1 MTDFT
6 IIHLALK
13 HRNIRSARFLDSCV
27 PQFLLGVS
35 SECHV
40 GRWAKSSLLSRHQC
54 APTRFLHWGQSH
66 WTASAGFGIELTTAA
81 SALRHGRTK
90 LPPRPFIL
98 MKLYEQSDSDEFDDV
113 ELERREAVTY
123 QCIDYASTIYIVFV
137 VVAYLC
143 IVVLYGL
150 VGFMAPSKL
159 SKVEKVVRVPSDGPV
174 SLDVRLMDLQESD
187 FEFELNCRAMRSDR
201 EGGASFP
208 VKMSESHRFIR
219 DYVDVS
225 VSDPASRDFELVF
238 QGRKGESAP
247 IRVLP
252 VLVNGFDSVAVNMK
266 FDLQGAPVDAFK
278 FSYYHLNPACVRFRQ
293 TTRSFMSAAIFYCL
307 VVFLMSGSLMSRTSM
322 MSIVLG
328 VLGVLASN
336 PVGRRLADD
345 GTTKV
350 WLGIIFMAVFVN
362 YYRFFVLCQLNIMKN
377 QSENVSNW
385 FLIIV
390 GAFFVVYT
398 AVDALADWERNQTIL
413 KYASSSNDWS
423 LSDYEVLR
431 YGCLAAYIVLSA
443 WITSRIKCTEIPDRD
458 GVKVFCFILVTLVPI
473 VCIIVGQIVLDALK
487 VGYFMSLPDL
497 LIDVSYMLGAAACIL
512 WMKRLTPDDLGN
524 HDGGGFILESES
536 LGY

>member
-1 MTDFT
+1 
-6 IIHLALK
+6 
-13 HRNIRSARFLDSCV
+13 
-27 PQFLLGVS
+27 
-35 SECHV
+35 
-40 GRWAKSSLLSRHQC
+40 
-54 APTRFLHWGQSH
+54 
-66 WTASAGFGIELTTAA
+66 
-81 SALRHGRTK
+81 
-90 LPPRPFIL
+90 

-113 ELERREAVTY
+113 ELERREVVTY
-123 QCIDYASTIYIVFV
+123 QCIDYASTFYIAFV

-159 SKVEKVVRVPSDGPV
+159 SKVEKVIRVSSDGPV
-174 SLDVRLMDLQESD
+174 LLDVRLIDLQESD
-187 FEFELNCRAMRSDR
+187 FEFELNCTAMRSDR
-201 EGGASFP
+201 ESGASFP

-225 VSDPASRDFELVF
+225 VSQPVNRDFEIVF
-238 QGRKGESAP
+238 SGRRGESAP

-252 VLVNGFDSVAVNMK
+252 VLVNGFDSVAVNIK
-266 FDLQGAPVDAFK
+266 IDLQGAPVDAFK
-278 FSYYHLNPACVRFRQ
+278 FSYYHLNPACLRFRQ

-307 VVFLMSGSLMSRTSM
+307 VVFLASGWSISRMSM

-336 PVGRRLADD
+336 PFGRRLADD

-350 WLGIIFMAVFVN
+350 WLGIVFMAVFVN

-377 QSENVSNW
+377 QSENVSKW
-385 FLIIV
+385 FVIIV
-390 GAFFVVYT
+390 GAFFIGYTVVDVR
-398 AVDALADWERNQTIL
+398 AEWERNHTIM
-413 KYASSSNDWS
+413 KYASSANDWS

-431 YGCLAAYIVLSA
+431 YGCLAAYIVLST

-458 GVKVFCFILVTLVPI
+458 GVKVFCFVLVTLIPML
-473 VCIIVGQIVLDALK
+473 CIIVGQIVLDAIN

-497 LIDVSYMLGAAACIL
+497 LIDVSNMLGAAACIL
-512 WMKRLTPDDLGN
+512 WLKPVTFDDMDEHNGR
-524 HDGGGFILESES
+524 GFILESEN